1 MKYDF
6 TTVVN
11 RKDTGALK
19 WEAMYQI
26 KPDVDSDVVPF
37 SVADMEF
44 KNPPEVMEGLRQYI
58 DDDLVL
64 GYTGPTDAYHLAV
77 QGWMKRRH
85 NWDIKPEWI
94 VNSPGVV
101 SAFFAA
107 VAAFSEPGDGIILMT
122 PVYYPFY
129 NAISRNKRTLVST
142 SLVDEGGKYHIDF
155 ADLEAK
161 AKDPRSKVLLFCSP
175 HNPVGRVW
183 TPEELAK
190 ISQICLEN
198 NVLVVSD
205 EIHFDLV
212 MPGYRHTVYA
222 TISEEAANNCIVCT
236 APSKTFNLAGLHTS
250 NIIIPNE
257 ELRKRFSQEQERNGF
272 FSLNI
277 FGYKGCEIA
286 YEKCE
291 EWLDELLVV
300 IDTNRRLVE
309 DFMAE
314 KLPQI
319 KVYNMEGTYL
329 QWWDCRALNMED
341 KDLETFMQQ
350 KAQLFLD
357 EGYIF
362 GKEGSGFERINLAC
376 PTHLLQAGLDR
387 LEKAF
392 AAL

>member
-11 RKDTGALK
+11 RKNTGALK

-26 KPDVDSDVVPF
+26 KPDVNSDVVPL

-44 KNPPEVMEGLRQYI
+44 KNPPEVVEGLREYMS
-58 DDDLVL
+58 DDLVL
-64 GYTGPTDAYHLAV
+64 GYTGPTEAYHNAV
-77 QGWMKRRH
+77 KSWMKRRH
-85 NWDIKPEWI
+85 NWDIQTDWI

-107 VAAFSEPGDGIILMT
+107 VAAFSEPGDGIIIMT

-129 NAISRNKRTLVST
+129 NAISRNERTLVSS
-142 SLVDEGGKYHIDF
+142 SLVDDGEKYHIDF
-155 ADLEAK
+155 ADLEEK
-161 AKDPRSKVLLFCSP
+161 AKDPRNKVLLFCSP

-183 TPEELAK
+183 SREELEKVAK
-190 ISQICLEN
+190 ICSDN
-198 NVLVVSD
+198 NVVVVSD
-205 EIHFDLV
+205 EIHFDLI
-212 MPGYRHTVYA
+212 MPGYRHTVFA

-257 ELRKRFSQEQERNGF
+257 DLRKRFSKEQERSGF

-277 FGYKGCEIA
+277 FGYKGCELA
-286 YEKCE
+286 YEKSE
-291 EWLDELLVV
+291 AWLEELLQV

-314 KLPQI
+314 KLPKI

-329 QWWDCRALNMED
+329 QWWDCRALGMDDNQ
-341 KDLETFMQQ
+341 LETFMQQ
-350 KAQLFLD
+350 NAQLFLD

-376 PTHLLQAGLDR
+376 PTSVLQASLNR
-387 LEKAF
+387 LEEAF